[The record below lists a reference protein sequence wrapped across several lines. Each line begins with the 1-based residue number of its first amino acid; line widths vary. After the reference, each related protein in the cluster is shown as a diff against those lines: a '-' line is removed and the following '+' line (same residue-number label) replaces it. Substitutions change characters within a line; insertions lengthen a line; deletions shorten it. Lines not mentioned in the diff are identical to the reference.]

1 MIGCGFFSVLPFV
14 CLVAGRG
21 IAVIISSL
29 RPSLRSIGM
38 IIILSAW
45 MVTVYQS
52 VIRIHPWESAY
63 TMKLSEVFTELTKWV
78 LRLIIGKCEFGY
90 FILDECK

>member
-63 TMKLSEVFTELTKWV
+63 YNEIVGGIHGAYQMGFETDYWEMRIWLFYP
-78 LRLIIGKCEFGY
+78 G
-90 FILDECK
+90 